1 MFNNLIDMPW
11 YSQVDRGTYWLY
23 NIILL
28 SLLLTTQVKCSR
40 VTIKRENNCESE
52 KSSRTYTTS
61 DLN

>member
-28 SLLLTTQVKCSR
+28 SLLITTQVKCSR
-40 VTIKRENNCESE
+40 VLSVKIIVNRRNLHELTLLRI
-52 KSSRTYTTS
+52 
-61 DLN
+61 